1 MVGEYIPQAPINDEA
16 KKHNE
21 NLPNGG
27 VYNAINLHVFNY
39 GNNNPI
45 KYNDPD
51 GRMAEAAEAITNP
64 SFWAGVG
71 VIVGTIIEDIVTFGA
86 GIADDPATLA
96 LGFTLIAGTYGI
108 ANYSNSKVES
118 KSVPIAKNEAK
129 TKEQV
134 NVATATEKGVN
145 GLTPIY
151 RTGNGNGTNLTP
163 RPVKDNEG
171 LSYSLVK
178 PAKGLYT
185 MTTMEAVNATGVL
198 FAFEDAPGHVSVN
211 PIDASKMPEWQA
223 SRENANVAPHP
234 YTKILQSISTKVKE

>member
-1 MVGEYIPQAPINDEA
+1 MPASADFEEAMSIATTGIGVAVPVASAIPYFKEG
-16 KKHNE
+16 
-21 NLPNGG
+21 L
-27 VYNAINLHVFNY
+27 
-39 GNNNPI
+39 
-45 KYNDPD
+45 
-51 GRMAEAAEAITNP
+51 
-64 SFWAGVG
+64 
-71 VIVGTIIEDIVTFGA
+71 
-86 GIADDPATLA
+86 ATLGKA
-96 LGFTLIAGTYGI
+96 LPVIGI
-108 ANYSNSKVES
+108 IVFVGLLQGDVAVSYFG
-118 KSVPIAKNEAK
+118 AKNEAK